1 LVADN
6 FRDQTLYFND
16 DMSEVHLNEMT
27 EPENQLDF
35 LLDYGYRSKSIAK
48 KHLHEFTKVVDQT
61 KHVEAII

>member
-1 LVADN
+1 
-6 FRDQTLYFND
+6 
-16 DMSEVHLNEMT
+16 MSEVHLNEMT